1 MKFDVDSAI
10 EDILVEGF
18 TESDLLHAVLAVL
31 PKTDIA
37 EILALAEEH
46 LFAQN
51 EEEEDDSSWDEDEED
66 IEGEDF

>member
-18 TESDLLHAVLAVL
+18 TESDLLRAVLAVL

-51 EEEEDDSSWDEDEED
+51 EEEEDDSWDEDEED